1 MNTIVETRYGK
12 LQGGKNESVY
22 YWKGVPYAKAPV
34 GELRF
39 QPPQPPEPWTGVRDV
54 TTFGAVAMQ
63 PAGLLFGG
71 VLGRTTEPRSEDCL
85 FLNIWSPGADGKK
98 RPVMVWIHGGAFLFG
113 SGSTPWYDGTAFA
126 ANGDVVVVTIN
137 YRLNVF
143 GFLHLADLFGEDY
156 AASGNCGI
164 LDQIAALRWVQEN
177 IEAFGGDPKQ
187 VTIFGESAGAASV
200 GTLLAMP
207 EAKGLFQQA
216 ILQSGSGALLLKS
229 AAKATA
235 MAEKILHQAGIRP
248 GDRDRLLTIPAEK
261 LLQAALSLGPQ
272 VSYGP
277 VIDGKTLP
285 NHPIEALKEGAAR
298 DISMIIGVT
307 KDEYNL
313 FTLTDPSW
321 TALSE
326 QELLK
331 RINKEV
337 GPVPREVVDYYLHQG
352 DEAEP
357 IWQKLLRIMTYR
369 VFTNGM
375 LRTADYQVEQGVNV
389 WMYRFD
395 YETPIMGGKL
405 KACHALELPF
415 VFGNLHQP
423 GITNFTGGWPER
435 EQISKQMHDAW
446 ISFARNG
453 NPNHD
458 QLTEEWPVYDLNKRA
473 AMIFGASSRVEAD
486 PFGKE
491 RDVWEKGKQ
500 HLFS

>member
-12 LQGGKNESVY
+12 LQGSKNGSVY
-22 YWKGVPYAKAPV
+22 CWKGVPYAKAPV

-39 QPPQPPEPWTGVRDV
+39 QPPQPPEPWAGVRDA

-71 VLGRTTEPRSEDCL
+71 VLGRVTEPRSEDCL

-207 EAKGLFQQA
+207 EAKGLFQRA

-248 GDRDRLLTIPAEK
+248 GDRDRLLTIPAEE
-261 LLQAALSLGPQ
+261 LLQAALSLGSQ
-272 VSYGP
+272 MSYGP
-277 VIDGKTLP
+277 VIDGKALP

-321 TALSE
+321 AALSE
-326 QELLK
+326 QELLE
-331 RINKEV
+331 RIHKEV
-337 GPVPREVVDYYLHQG
+337 GPVPHEVVDYYLHQG

-375 LRTADYQVEQGVNV
+375 LRTADYQVEQGASV

-423 GITNFTGGWPER
+423 GITNFTGDLPER

-446 ISFARNG
+446 ISFAHNG
-453 NPNHD
+453 NPNHN
-458 QLTEEWPVYDLNKRA
+458 QLPEEWPAYDFNKRA

-491 RDVWEKGKQ
+491 REIWKKEK
-500 HLFS
+500 

>member
-12 LQGGKNESVY
+12 LQGSKNESVY
-22 YWKGVPYAKAPV
+22 CWKGVPYAKAPV

-39 QPPQPPEPWTGVRDV
+39 QPPQPPEPWAGVRDA
-54 TTFGAVAMQ
+54 TTFGAVAIQ

-71 VLGRTTEPRSEDCL
+71 VLGRVTEPKSEDCL

-143 GFLHLADLFGEDY
+143 GFLYLADLFGEDY

-285 NHPIEALKEGAAR
+285 NHPIEALKEGVAR
-298 DISMIIGVT
+298 DIPMIIGIT

-321 TALSE
+321 AALSE

-337 GPVPREVVDYYLHQG
+337 GPVPREVIDYYLHQG

-375 LRTADYQVEQGVNV
+375 FRTADYQVEQGANV

-423 GITNFTGGWPER
+423 GITNFTGDLPER

-453 NPNHD
+453 NPNHN
-458 QLTEEWPVYDLNKRA
+458 QLPEEWPAYDFNERA

-491 RDVWEKGKQ
+491 REVWKKEK
-500 HLFS
+500 